1 MLSLNPPIRDWHN
14 KTVWIVGASSGIGLA
29 LTHLLVARGA
39 RVVAS
44 ARRQAVLDEIQPAPF
59 LNVACDVA
67 QADSI
72 TAALATMEKA
82 NAIPD
87 VVIWLAGVY
96 CPMPAHQLDMAGVR
110 ETFDINLISAYQA
123 QAALVSLWRADPQR
137 QRHWVLVSSVAG
149 YSGLP
154 QAAAYG
160 ASKAAMTYLAET
172 SYVELRPLHIA
183 VSVVHPGFVETR
195 LTQKNNFKMP
205 AIITPEAAA
214 QATLDGLAQ
223 GRFEIHYPKRFTL
236 WLKFLRILPYAIAL
250 RLTRMAVPKA

>member
-1 MLSLNPPIRDWHN
+1 MLSLNPPIRDWQN
-14 KTVWIVGASSGIGLA
+14 KAVWIVGASSGIGLA
-29 LTHLLVARGA
+29 LTHLLIVRGA

-44 ARRQAVLDEIQPAPF
+44 ARRQSVLDQITPAPF
-59 LNVACDVA
+59 LNIACDVA
-67 QADSI
+67 RAESI
-72 TAALATMEKA
+72 AAALSAMKEA
-82 NAIPD
+82 NVIPD

-110 ETFDINLISAYQA
+110 ETFDINLVSAYEA
-123 QAALVSLWRADPQR
+123 QAALINLWRTNPQR

-172 SYVELRPLHIA
+172 SYVELRPFNVA

-195 LTQKNNFKMP
+195 LTEKNDFKMP
-205 AIITPEAAA
+205 ALMTPEAAA
-214 QATLDGLAQ
+214 QATLQGLAQ

-250 RLTRMAVPKA
+250 RLTRLAVPKS

>member
-1 MLSLNPPIRDWHN
+1 MLSLNPPIRDWQN
-14 KTVWIVGASSGIGLA
+14 KAVWIVGASSGIGLA
-29 LTHLLVARGA
+29 LTHLLIARGA

-44 ARRQAVLDEIQPAPF
+44 ARRQSVLDQITPAPF
-59 LNVACDVA
+59 LNIACDVA
-67 QADSI
+67 RAESI
-72 TAALATMEKA
+72 AAALSAMKEA
-82 NAIPD
+82 NVIPD

-110 ETFDINLISAYQA
+110 ETFDINLVSAYEA
-123 QAALVSLWRADPQR
+123 QAALINLWRTNPQR

-172 SYVELRPLHIA
+172 SYVELRPFNVA

-195 LTQKNNFKMP
+195 LTEKNDFKMP
-205 AIITPEAAA
+205 ALMTPEAAA
-214 QATLDGLAQ
+214 QATLQGLAQ

-250 RLTRMAVPKA
+250 RLTRLAVPKS

>member
-1 MLSLNPPIRDWHN
+1 MLSLNPPIRDWHD

-39 RVVAS
+39 RVVTS
-44 ARRQAVLDEIQPAPF
+44 ARRQAALDQITPAPF
-59 LNVACDVA
+59 LTIACDVA
-67 QADSI
+67 RTESI
-72 TAALATMEKA
+72 AAALAAMQKA
-82 NAIPD
+82 GVIPD

-110 ETFDINLISAYQA
+110 ETFDINLISAYDA
-123 QAALVSLWRADPQR
+123 QAALVNLWRIDPQR

-172 SYVELRPLHIA
+172 SYVELRPLNIA

-195 LTQKNNFKMP
+195 LTQKNDFKMP
-205 AIITPEAAA
+205 ALMTPEAAA
-214 QATLDGLAQ
+214 SATLQGLAQ

-250 RLTRMAVPKA
+250 RLTRMALPKS

>member
-1 MLSLNPPIRDWHN
+1 MLSLNPPIRHWRD

-29 LTHLLVARGA
+29 LTHLLIERGA
-39 RVVAS
+39 RVIAS
-44 ARRQAVLDEIQPAPF
+44 ARRKPALDEITPAPY
-59 LNVACDVA
+59 LNIACDAA

-72 TAALATMEKA
+72 ASAIAVMKEVD
-82 NAIPD
+82 AIPD
-87 VVIWLAGVY
+87 VVFWFAGIY
-96 CPMPAHQLDMAGVR
+96 CPMPAHELDMAAVR
-110 ETFDINLISAYQA
+110 ETMDINLVSAYQG
-123 QAALVSLWRADPQR
+123 QASLMCLWRELPRR

-172 SYVELRPLHIA
+172 SYVELRPHGVA
-183 VSVVHPGFVETR
+183 VAVVHPGFVETR

-205 AIITPEAAA
+205 AIITPRAAA
-214 QATLDGLAQ
+214 EATLRGMAQ

-236 WLKFLRILPYAIAL
+236 WLKFLRILPYAIVL
-250 RLTRMAVPKA
+250 RLMRMALPKT